1 MTVTTHEVFRQEYSG
16 NGCVFEFGLVEG
28 HPVDTI
34 YAKWSKDDEEPYTML
49 LRRDEAMIIIH
60 GLSAAL
66 WSEELQRMHAE

>member
-1 MTVTTHEVFRQEYSG
+1 MEVETHEVFTQEYAG
-16 NGCVFEFGLVEG
+16 NGCTFSFGLVEG

-34 YAKWSKDDEEPYTML
+34 YAQWEKDGIEPYQIL

-66 WSEELQRMHAE
+66 WSEEMRRRAK